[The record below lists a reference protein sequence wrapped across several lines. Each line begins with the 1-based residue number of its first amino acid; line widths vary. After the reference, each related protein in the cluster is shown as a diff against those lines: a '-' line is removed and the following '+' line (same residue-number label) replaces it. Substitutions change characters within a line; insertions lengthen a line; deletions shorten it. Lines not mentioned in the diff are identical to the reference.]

1 MTLEEVL
8 GRDKNHGAPANFGI
22 YTLDD
27 GRQVKYFQSQ
37 PLSGFGA
44 GDQIHLDDMI
54 IKIGDFGHGSLF
66 ALFLTHM

>member
-37 PLSGFGA
+37 PLSVFGA